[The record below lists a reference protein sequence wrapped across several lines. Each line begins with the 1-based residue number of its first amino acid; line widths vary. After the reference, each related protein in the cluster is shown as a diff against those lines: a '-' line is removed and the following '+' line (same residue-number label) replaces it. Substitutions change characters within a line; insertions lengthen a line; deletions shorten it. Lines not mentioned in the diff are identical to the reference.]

1 MPREYISSVR
11 LGLAGS
17 FLSTSPI
24 HASPPELLPH
34 AAHHVHADE
43 ITVRWG
49 DTDAGGYVNNSR
61 LSTDFEETRVDWL
74 RATLDESL
82 FTASGPV
89 LAEAS
94 CDFKQP
100 LVHPATLVID
110 VHATL
115 PGTSSLKNI
124 YDAALKDSGER
135 VAVGMA
141 VLVWVNV
148 ETGEPVPVPDLNLQ

>member
-1 MPREYISSVR
+1 MGEGCSGTTAR
-11 LGLAGS
+11 
-17 FLSTSPI
+17 
-24 HASPPELLPH
+24 
-34 AAHHVHADE
+34 
-43 ITVRWG
+43 
-49 DTDAGGYVNNSR
+49 AGGHVNNSR
-61 LSTDFEETRVDWL
+61 FFTYFEEARVDWL
-74 RATLDESL
+74 GATLDGPL
-82 FTASGPV
+82 FVDSGPV

-135 VAVGMA
+135 VAVGTA
-141 VLVWVNV
+141 VLVWVDV